1 VACSQGACAF
11 QPGGGAAPAGSAD
24 GGSGTPDSA
33 AAAIPSPD
41 GASAARCPEDPD
53 LLACLSFDGDAIDD
67 SSHHIPVALG
77 EAPSYAA
84 GVVGQALDAG
94 EGVDVTLAESVI
106 LDPPAPLLIDLWVRA
121 DTLPEADARAG
132 LVDNEGQWGF
142 FVYAGGRVS
151 CTMAG
156 AVSADAVLAV
166 GSWTHLACAYDGA
179 AIRLFE
185 DGALVGEAAAGS
197 SLSAGGTDGTAI
209 ARNSPSG
216 QYFDGLIDELRIW
229 RRGAP

>member
-1 VACSQGACAF
+1 
-11 QPGGGAAPAGSAD
+11 
-24 GGSGTPDSA
+24 
-33 AAAIPSPD
+33 
-41 GASAARCPEDPD
+41 
-53 LLACLSFDGDAIDD
+53 
-67 SSHHIPVALG
+67 
-77 EAPSYAA
+77 
-84 GVVGQALDAG
+84 
-94 EGVDVTLAESVI
+94 VI
-106 LDPPAPLLIDLWVRA
+106 LDPPAPLLIDLWVRP

-132 LVDNEGQWGF
+132 LVDNEAQWGF

-156 AVSADAVLAV
+156 AVGADAVVAA
-166 GSWTHLACAYDGA
+166 GSWTHLACAYDGS
-179 AIRLFE
+179 AIRLFK

-197 SLSAGGTDGTAI
+197 SLSGGGTDGTAI